1 LHDFVLCFGRY
12 ANPALDT
19 VDAGRSSINQSGPLR
34 VLIVEILMRL
44 GGGFAM
50 SIWAILN
57 SLGLGG
63 GPSWTMGDLG
73 SLAMFQIPAYDPI
86 AIVMMGFGVVL
97 AAGLAFVLW
106 SPFDFRDPPWR
117 SRVDLAS
124 SKVRNKSIA
133 SFQACTRHVR
143 FSNSAV

>member
-1 LHDFVLCFGRY
+1 MICPTNVPRARCPLHDFVLCFGRY

-44 GGGFAM
+44 GGA
-50 SIWAILN
+50 ICNVDRAILN

-63 GPSWTMGDLG
+63 GPSWTTGDLG
-73 SLAMFQIPAYDPI
+73 SLVMFQIPAYDPV

-97 AAGLAFVLW
+97 AAGLAFVL
-106 SPFDFRDPPWR
+106 
-117 SRVDLAS
+117 
-124 SKVRNKSIA
+124 
-133 SFQACTRHVR
+133 
-143 FSNSAV
+143 